1 MTKQNKAFKFRIYPN
16 KEQKELLAKT
26 FGCVRFV
33 YNKMLAERK
42 EIYEKFK
49 DDKEKL
55 KEQKFPTPA
64 KYKDEFPFLKEVD
77 SLALANAQIHLQNAY
92 KNFFEGRAAFPKF
105 KSKKHKQSYTT
116 NMVNGN
122 IKMED
127 GHIKLPKFKN
137 PMKIKQHREIPA
149 DYKIKSCTISKT
161 KTGKYYISIL
171 TEYEHQPVPK
181 EIENVVGLDFSM
193 NTLYVDS
200 EGKRANYPR
209 FYRQALEKLA
219 REQRMLSRRRK
230 GSNRWHKQRLKVA
243 RLHEKIANQ
252 RKDFLHKTSRQ
263 LANRY
268 DAVVIEDLNMKGMS
282 QALNFGKSVHDN
294 GWGMFTTFLQ
304 YKLEE
309 QGKKLIKIDKWF
321 PSSKTCSCCGRVKVS
336 LSLSERLFC
345 CECGFVADRDTNA
358 AINIKKEGMKQL
370 GNV

>member
-1 MTKQNKAFKFRIYPN
+1 MANKAYKFRLYPTQ
-16 KEQKELLAKT
+16 EQEQLLAKT

-33 YNKMLAERK
+33 YNKMLEERIQ
-42 EIYEKFK
+42 IYEKFK
-49 DDKEKL
+49 DDKEAL
-55 KEQKFPTPA
+55 KQHKFPTPA
-64 KYKDEFPFLKEVD
+64 KYKRDFPWLKEVD
-77 SLALANAQIHLQNAY
+77 SLALANAQLNLQKAFT
-92 KNFFEGRAAFPKF
+92 NFFSGRAGFPKF
-105 KSKKHKQSYTT
+105 KSRKAKQSYTT
-116 NMVNGN
+116 NVVNGN
-122 IKMED
+122 IKLAD
-127 GHIKLPKFKN
+127 GYIKLPKLKWV
-137 PMKIKQHREIPA
+137 KLKQHRQIPVHHI
-149 DYKIKSCTISKT
+149 IKACTITKT
-161 KTGKYYISIL
+161 KTGKYFISIL

-219 REQRMLSRRRK
+219 RAQRVLSRRRK

-243 RLHEKIANQ
+243 QLHEKIANQ
-252 RKDFLHKTSRQ
+252 RQDFLHQASRQ

-282 QALNFGKSVHDN
+282 QALHFGQSVHDN
-294 GWGMFTTFLQ
+294 GWGLFTTFLQ
-304 YKLEE
+304 YKLAE

-336 LSLSERLFC
+336 LSLSERLFR

-358 AINIKKEGMKQL
+358 AINIKKEGLKQL
-370 GNV
+370 GIA